1 MDAHIA
7 FTQHFATDC
16 ETTLKTKHD
25 LIKKYATVVY
35 EYLAIMNS
43 SETLKSIDCQKYT
56 IQLGLSAITHIYK
69 LAFCNTKNVS
79 TSADHCQKGIYC
91 FIEYI
96 EQTNKL
102 GYMNAAAASSGGAG
116 FVPPFDFTDALV
128 FIYDKTITDLRNC
141 NINEHSGSSAFT
153 NILSVSQSHQAQ
165 GDIFLQCRSSIE
177 KFGNITSVLLWF
189 SNPKIT
195 LADQLDIVD
204 THLMDMVECSQL
216 LGEDLIL
223 FLETVQE
230 TFHDMSKR
238 EYIEF
243 LDALKKKIKKN
254 GKTRPMHFIPAC
266 LYLKTFGESGER
278 NKRWI
283 DELMKHAF

>member
-7 FTQHFATDC
+7 FTQHFSTDG
-16 ETTLKTKHD
+16 ETKRD
-25 LIKKYATVVY
+25 LIQKYATVVY
-35 EYLAIMNS
+35 EYLAIMNA

-79 TSADHCQKGIYC
+79 TSANHCQKGIYC

-102 GYMNAAAASSGGAG
+102 GYMNMNASASGG

-128 FIYDKTITDLRNC
+128 FIYDKTISEMRNC
-141 NINEHSGSSAFT
+141 NVEEQSGSSAFS

-165 GDIFLQCRSSIE
+165 GDVFLQCRSSLE
-177 KFGNITSVLLWF
+177 KFGRITSVLLWF
-189 SNPKIT
+189 SNSKIS
-195 LADQLDIVD
+195 LVDQMDIVD
-204 THLMDMVECSQL
+204 THLIDMVECIQE

-223 FLETVQE
+223 FLESVQE
-230 TFHDMSKR
+230 TFRDMSKR

-254 GKTRPMHFIPAC
+254 GKSGQMHFIPAC
-266 LYLKTFGESGER
+266 LYLKTFSGSSER
-278 NKRWI
+278 NKRWM